1 MCGIVGA
8 ISLRG
13 APPVDQSR
21 LAAMRD
27 TMAHRGPDGSGL
39 WISADQR
46 VGFGHRRLSIIDLSG
61 AASQPMADQSGQVVL
76 TYNGEI
82 YNHADLRRTLEGLG
96 HQFRT
101 DHSDTEVLLNAYLQW
116 GIACLERFHGMFAFA
131 LWDGRSRDLWLVR
144 DRIGVKPL
152 YWARQNGRVLFA
164 SEIKA
169 LIADPAVPR
178 SINEDAV
185 FHYLSFLTAP
195 APQTLFAHINKLAGG
210 TLLRIREDGT
220 VVERRWWDA
229 LGAVEPLT
237 GLSDEGIAQRL
248 LGELRSA
255 VQLRKVSD
263 VPVGVF
269 LSGGIDSSTNAALF
283 SEGGGSVKT
292 FAIGYA
298 GDYRSYTN
306 ELDYARQV
314 AERLKAEHYE
324 RLLTEADLLDF
335 LPRMVALQDEPIADP
350 VCVPVYYVSKL
361 AREHGVVVAQV
372 GEGSDE
378 LFMGYPLWKQVL
390 GLQHLSDRLPVPA
403 GLKRLALAGL
413 RLWGKDVHRPYD
425 WLARSANAQP
435 AFWGGAEVFTHPAK
449 MRLVSRRLRAAIGP
463 RSSWECI
470 EPIYDRFRRNAW
482 EPTALNWM
490 TYLDLN
496 YRLPELLL
504 MRVDKMSMA
513 VGLEARVPFLDHKF
527 VEFAMSIPESV
538 KTRHGVL
545 KYILKKAVRG
555 FIPDAIIDRPK
566 QGFGVPVHEWMMSR
580 LGAFAR
586 DAIERFVRR
595 TDVLDPR
602 EVQVVLNS
610 NRAAEKWQLLN
621 LALWHAEYIR

>member
-1 MCGIVGA
+1 M
-8 ISLRG
+8 SLRG
-13 APPVDQSR
+13 GPSVDPA
-21 LAAMRD
+21 LVVKMRD

-39 WISADQR
+39 WMSSDQR
-46 VGFGHRRLSIIDLSG
+46 IGLGHRRLAIIDLS
-61 AASQPMADQSGQVVL
+61 AAAAQPMADRTGQVVL

-82 YNHADLRRTLEGLG
+82 YNHAELRQALEALG
-96 HQFRT
+96 HRFAT

-116 GIACLERFHGMFAFA
+116 GIGCIERFRGMFAFGI
-131 LWDGRSRDLWLVR
+131 WDGRSRELWLVR

-152 YWARQNGRVLFA
+152 YWTRQSGRILFA

-169 LIADPAVPR
+169 LIADPMVPR
-178 SINEDAV
+178 AIDEGSV

-195 APQTLFAHINKLAGG
+195 APKTLFAGINKLAGG

-220 VVERRWWDA
+220 VEERRWWDA
-229 LGAVEPLT
+229 LGAVQPLT
-237 GLSDEGIAQRL
+237 GQSDEQIAERL
-248 LGELRSA
+248 IDELRSA
-255 VQLRKVSD
+255 VILRKISD

-283 SEGGGSVKT
+283 SEDGGNVKT

-298 GDYRSYTN
+298 GEYRSYVN

-314 AERLKAEHYE
+314 ADRMKSEHYE
-324 RLLTEADLLDF
+324 RQLTESDLLDF

-361 AREHGVVVAQV
+361 ARDHGVIVAQV

-378 LFMGYPLWKQVL
+378 LFMGYPSWKQVL
-390 GLQHLSDRLPVPA
+390 GLQRLSERLPVPA
-403 GLKRLALAGL
+403 GMKRLALAGL
-413 RLWGKDVHRPYD
+413 RLWGKDIHRPYD
-425 WLARSANAQP
+425 WLARSAEGRP
-435 AFWGGAEVFTHPAK
+435 SFWGGAEVFTHPAK
-449 MRLVSRRLRAAIGP
+449 MRLVSGRLRASIGS

-527 VEFAMSIPESV
+527 VELAMGIPERV
-538 KTRHGVL
+538 KTRRGVL

-555 FIPDAIIDRPK
+555 LIPDEIIDRAK

-586 DAIERFVRR
+586 DAIERFASE
-595 TDVLDPR
+595 TDILDKH
-602 EVQVVLNS
+602 EVEVILAS
-610 NRAAEKWQLLN
+610 DRAAEKWQLLN
-621 LALWHAEYIR
+621 LALWHAEYVA